1 MKAIYERIA
10 KRRGKQKAKVW
21 VARHML
27 EIVWHM
33 LTNME
38 EYRTKNDKMTQR
50 KYKSMERVAKS
61 S

>member
-1 MKAIYERIA
+1 
-10 KRRGKQKAKVW
+10 
-21 VARHML
+21 ML